1 MAETRKTGATPT
13 YTVTH
18 EDGSVV
24 TPQEMYNAF
33 MSGPVILETTRNRS
47 VFAETVLDMEYI
59 GTPDNI
65 MGCQITTS
73 GNKTITLGGGN

>member
-24 TPQEMYNAF
+24 TPQEMYEAF
-33 MSGPVILETTRNRS
+33 MSGLVILETTRDGS
-47 VFAETVLDMEYI
+47 GFAGTVLDMEYI
-59 GTPDNI
+59 GTPDNVT
-65 MGCQITTS
+65 GCVVYTRN
-73 GNKTITLGGGN
+73 GNLALGVV

>member
-1 MAETRKTGATPT
+1 MAETKAAGATPT
-13 YTVTH
+13 HTITH

-33 MSGPVILETTRNRS
+33 MSGPVILENGRG
-47 VFAETVLDMEYI
+47 FAGTVLDMEYI

-65 MGCQITTS
+65 TGCVVYTR
-73 GNKTITLGGGN
+73 NDRLTLGVV

>member
-1 MAETRKTGATPT
+1 MAESRMAGGTPT

-24 TPQEMYNAF
+24 TPQEMYEAF
-33 MSGPVILETTRNRS
+33 MSGPVILETTRDGS
-47 VFAETVLDMEYI
+47 GLAATVLDIEYA

-65 MGCQITTS
+65 TGCIVRTGS
-73 GNKTITLGGGN
+73 GNITIG